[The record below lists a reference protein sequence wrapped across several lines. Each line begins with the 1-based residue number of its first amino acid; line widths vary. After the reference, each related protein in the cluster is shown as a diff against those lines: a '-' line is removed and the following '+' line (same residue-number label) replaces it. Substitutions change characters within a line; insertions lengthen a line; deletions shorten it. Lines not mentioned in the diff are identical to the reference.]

1 MDKNLHFGLTQEEL
15 EDKAFDITDKII
27 QSKEFEKALPE
38 AINRESSQFE
48 AALSFAL
55 TMTKDLVPMIIAKS
69 IAENNKVISQQISE
83 FLENK

>member
-1 MDKNLHFGLTQEEL
+1 MDKKLYFGLTQEEL

-27 QSKEFEKALPE
+27 RSKEFEKALPE
-38 AINRESSQFE
+38 VINRENSQFE

-55 TMTKDLVPMIIAKS
+55 TMTKDLVPVIIAKS

-83 FLENK
+83 LLENK